1 MKKFSKVCLIICLV
15 LVCVSIVCITAGA
28 AMGSSIRE
36 VRQVAGM
43 GGLDFWGFTPV
54 KGFLGDLWDYEEEGE
69 SGDNAVMIDGVVNET
84 FAAEKIDELSIDLYY
99 GNIIIEDSGS
109 EDITISIDAPKR
121 HTYSC
126 NASGSAL
133 KLTETTRKWKRGVNW
148 NYTKPEVVI
157 GIPAGKKFEE
167 VDIAASAG
175 KVTIEHRISGK
186 DVSLEVD
193 AGQMTAETVTAGEL
207 DLETGAGELILDDFT
222 AGSLSIDC
230 GVGNVE
236 IRGAAENEVD
246 ATCGVG
252 SIVLKLAGDPEDY
265 NYDLSCGVGSI
276 EINGS
281 TYTALGRSKEI
292 DNDAPGDI
300 SLDCGVGSIEV
311 EIKE

>member
-15 LVCVSIVCITAGA
+15 LVCISIICITAGA
-28 AMGSSIRE
+28 AMGSSIKE
-36 VRQVAGM
+36 VRQVASV

-54 KGFLGDLWDYEEEGE
+54 KGFLGNLWDYEEEGE

-109 EDITISIDAPKR
+109 ENITISIDAPKR
-121 HTYSC
+121 HSYSC
-126 NASGSAL
+126 KASGRAL
-133 KLTETTRKWKRGVNW
+133 TLTETTKKWKHGVNW

-157 GIPAGKKFEE
+157 GIPAGKKFDNVEI
-167 VDIAASAG
+167 VASAG
-175 KVTIEHRISGK
+175 KVTIEHQITGK
-186 DVSLEVD
+186 EVSLEVD
-193 AGQMTAETVTAGEL
+193 AGQMTAAMVTAGEL
-207 DLETGAGELILDDFT
+207 DLETGAGELILDDF
-222 AGSLSIDC
+222 AADSLSIDC

-236 IRGAAENEVD
+236 IRGTAENEVD

-252 SIVLKLAGDPEDY
+252 SIVLTLAGDPEDY

-292 DNDAPGDI
+292 DNGASGDI
-300 SLDCGVGSIEV
+300 SLDCGVGSIVV

>member
-15 LVCVSIVCITAGA
+15 LVCVSIICITAGA
-28 AMGSSIRE
+28 AMGSSIKE
-36 VRQVAGM
+36 VRQVAGI

-54 KGFLGDLWDYEEEGE
+54 KGFLGNFWDYDEEYDSGE
-69 SGDNAVMIDGVVNET
+69 NAVMVDGVVNET
-84 FAAEKIDELSIDLYY
+84 YNAEEIDELCIDLYY
-99 GNIIIEDSGS
+99 GDITIEDSGS
-109 EDITISIDAPKR
+109 ENITISIDAPKR
-121 HTYSC
+121 HSYSC
-126 NASGSAL
+126 KASGGAL
-133 KLTETTRKWKRGVNW
+133 TLAETTKKWRHGINW

-157 GIPAGKKFEE
+157 GIPAGKKFDDVE
-167 VDIAASAG
+167 ISASAG
-175 KVTIEHRISGK
+175 KVTIDHKISGK
-186 DVSLEVD
+186 EVSLEVD
-193 AGQMTAETVTAGEL
+193 AGQMTAAMVTAGEL

-230 GVGNVE
+230 GVGNVD
-236 IRGAAENEVD
+236 ISGTAEDEVD

-252 SIVLKLAGDPEDY
+252 SIVLTLAGDPEDY

-281 TYTALGRSKEI
+281 TYTSLGRSKEI
-292 DNDAPGDI
+292 DNDASGDI